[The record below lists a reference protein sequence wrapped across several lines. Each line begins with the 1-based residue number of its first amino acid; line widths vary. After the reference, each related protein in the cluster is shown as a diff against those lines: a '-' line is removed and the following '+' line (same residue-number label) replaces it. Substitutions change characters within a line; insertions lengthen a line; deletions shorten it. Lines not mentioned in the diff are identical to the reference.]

1 VTDAATPGEE
11 RAAPPAPGEIDLD
24 AIESD
29 LDDVEQALHELA
41 DGTYWDRAGR
51 DDAHELADGT
61 YSDRTGRDDAHE
73 LADGTY
79 WDRAGRDDAHVDTGG
94 DPARP
99 ADPTTADAPR

>member
-61 YSDRTGRDDAHE
+61 YSDRTGRDDAH
-73 LADGTY
+73 
-79 WDRAGRDDAHVDTGG
+79 VDTGG

>member
-1 VTDAATPGEE
+1 MTDAATPGEE

-61 YSDRTGRDDAHE
+61 YSDRTGRDDAH
-73 LADGTY
+73 
-79 WDRAGRDDAHVDTGG
+79 VDTGG

>member
-41 DGTYWDRAGR
+41 DGTYWDRTGR
-51 DDAHELADGT
+51 DDAHVDTGGT
-61 YSDRTGRDDAHE
+61 YSDRT
-73 LADGTY
+73 
-79 WDRAGRDDAHVDTGG
+79 GRDDAHVDTGG